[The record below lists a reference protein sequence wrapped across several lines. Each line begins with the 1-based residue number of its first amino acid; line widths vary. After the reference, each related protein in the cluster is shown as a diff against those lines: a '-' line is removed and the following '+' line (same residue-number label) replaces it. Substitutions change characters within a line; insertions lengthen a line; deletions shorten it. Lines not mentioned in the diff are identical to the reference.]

1 LREHGFVA
9 VREELRLELI
19 DPGASRAFAVAD
31 HWVAHVYVNDKD
43 SLSEVR
49 ALVEKVLDVEMI
61 LDEHGKAGHHLNHAH
76 AGELIAVA
84 APDAWF
90 SYYY

>member
-1 LREHGFVA
+1 MRK
-9 VREELRLELI
+9 ELRLELI

-31 HWVAHVYVNDKD
+31 HQVAHVYVNDKD

-61 LDEHGKAGHHLNHAH
+61 LDEHGKAGRYLNHAH

>member
-1 LREHGFVA
+1 M
-9 VREELRLELI
+9 
-19 DPGASRAFAVAD
+19 
-31 HWVAHVYVNDKD
+31 NDKD

-84 APDAWF
+84 ASDAWF
-90 SYYY
+90 SCYY